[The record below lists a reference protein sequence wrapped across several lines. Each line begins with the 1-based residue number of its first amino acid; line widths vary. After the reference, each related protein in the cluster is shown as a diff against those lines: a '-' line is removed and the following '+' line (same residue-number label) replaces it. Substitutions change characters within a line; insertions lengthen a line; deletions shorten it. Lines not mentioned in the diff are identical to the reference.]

1 VRGLWDFWIDRG
13 GTFTDIVARRPDGT
27 LTAHKLLSVAAAY
40 PDAAVAG
47 IRHLLGLAAPDP
59 LPADQ
64 IGTVRL
70 GTTVATNALLE
81 RKGEPTVLVI
91 TEGFGDALRIAYQN
105 RPRIF
110 DRHIVLPEQLCD
122 RVIEVKERVG
132 ANGELVRPL
141 DEETAEQALRKAYDD
156 GFRAA
161 AIVFV
166 HGYRY
171 PEHEQRVGEIA
182 RAVGFAQVSQSH
194 EVSPLMRLVSRG
206 DTTVVDAYLSPV
218 LKRYVHE
225 VTAALGGVRLLFMQS
240 NGGLTE
246 AASFRGKDSILSG
259 PAGGIVG
266 MARTAGAAGFDRVI
280 GFDMGGTSTD
290 VSHFAGEFERQY
302 ETQVAGVRLRAPM
315 LSIHTVA
322 AGGGSVLH
330 FDDGR
335 YQVGP
340 DSAGAAPGP
349 ACYGHGGPLTV
360 TDANVLLGRVQPAY
374 FPRVFGSTG
383 DQPLDV
389 KATGRKF
396 AALTERITAAT
407 GNRRGPAEVAA
418 GFLDIAVQNMA
429 NAIKKISVQ
438 RGYDVTRYVL
448 STFGGAG
455 GQHAC
460 AVADALGMTSVLIH
474 PLAGALSAYGI
485 GLADVIA
492 MRETAIE
499 APLTPA
505 LAARLRDEVFRP
517 LEESAQAELTAHSA
531 HAAAPTPHRDY
542 VSAAAEAGRPEAG
555 APEVSRASGD
565 VGGPD
570 SNGAPESPADG
581 GVGAGVTVTRRVHL
595 RYDGTDTPI
604 QVPYGSAAE
613 MTEAFERAYRT
624 RFSFL
629 MEDKRIVVE
638 AVSVEAVA
646 TSGPAAAPGS
656 TAPASAPSPAQGPSS
671 RSSWPTSAAAGPED
685 ADGCAFGAAIATP
698 EAHPFGQPG
707 EAAGPEAAERVPMFA
722 AGEWA
727 TVPLYRRDV
736 LAPAETVDGPA
747 IIAEDLATT
756 VIEPGWRALVT
767 ADRDLLLTRVVTRP
781 AVASSSTLP
790 AAAAASE
797 ADPVLLE
804 VFSNLFMAVAEQMG
818 ERLRSTAH
826 SVNIK
831 ERLDFS
837 CAIFDA
843 DGGLIANAPHIPVHL
858 GSMGESIKMVISRNR
873 RTIKPG
879 DVYALNDPYHGG
891 THLPDVTV
899 VTPVFA
905 TRSRPPVAAPVPASA
920 EGSAAG
926 SEVWFYVASRGH
938 HAEIG
943 GISPGS
949 MPAASTR
956 IEEEGV
962 LIDNWLLVDNGRL
975 REAETL
981 ALLAGAEYPSRNP
994 QTNLADL
1001 RAQIAANEKGAEEL
1015 RRMVAEYGLDVV
1027 HAYMGHVQENAA
1039 EAVGN
1044 VITALRDGTCDY
1056 ELDNGARIRVAVT
1069 VDRAAR
1075 QATIDFTGTS
1085 PQLAGNFNAPSSVAM
1100 AAVLYVFRT
1109 LVDKDIPLNAGC
1121 LKPLTVI
1128 IPPATMLSPEYPAA
1142 VAAGNVETSQ
1152 AVTGAIYAALDAMA
1166 EGSGTMNNVTFGNER
1181 YQYYETV
1188 ASGSGAGEGFDGTDV
1203 VQTKM
1208 TNSRLTD
1215 PEVLEWRYPV
1225 RLESYVIRAGS
1236 GGRGRW
1242 HGGNGATRRL
1252 RFLEEMTV
1260 TTLTSHRK
1268 IPAFGLDGGTPG
1280 ALGRHWIEHPDG
1292 TTTSMAG
1299 CDSKRLSPGDIFVIE
1314 TPGGGG
1320 YGTQ

>member
-1 VRGLWDFWIDRG
+1 VGGLWDFWVDRG
-13 GTFTDIVARRPDGT
+13 GTFTDIVARRPDGS
-27 LTAHKLLSVAAAY
+27 LTAHKLLSVSPAY
-40 PDAAVAG
+40 RDAAVAG
-47 IRHLLGLAAPDP
+47 IRGLLGLAPGDP
-59 LPADQ
+59 VPAGK
-64 IGTVRL
+64 ISAVRL

-81 RKGEPTVLVI
+81 RTGEPTVLLI
-91 TEGFGDALRIAYQN
+91 TEGFGDALRIAYQS

-110 DRHIVLPEQLCD
+110 DRHIVLPGQLYG

-132 ANGELVRPL
+132 ADGELVRPL
-141 DEETAEQALRKAYDD
+141 DEGAVGQALLRAYAD

-161 AIVFV
+161 AIVFM

-171 PEHEQRVGEIA
+171 PDHEQRAGRIA
-182 RAVGFAQVSQSH
+182 RRLGFTQVSESH

-206 DTTVVDAYLSPV
+206 DTTVVEAYLSPV
-218 LKRYVHE
+218 LRRYVDE
-225 VTAALGGVRLLFMQS
+225 VATELAGVRVLFMQS
-240 NGGLTE
+240 NGGLAE
-246 AASFRGKDSILSG
+246 ATSFRGKDSILSG

-315 LSIHTVA
+315 LAIHTVA

-330 FDDGR
+330 FEDGR

-349 ACYGHGGPLTV
+349 ACYGHDGPLTV
-360 TDANVLLGRVQPAY
+360 TDANVLLGRVQPAH
-374 FPRVFGSTG
+374 FPKVFGPDG
-383 DQPLDV
+383 DQPLDAD
-389 KATGRKF
+389 ATRTRF
-396 AALTERITAAT
+396 ARLAGQIAAAT
-407 GNRRGPAEVAA
+407 GDNRGPAEVAA
-418 GFLDIAVQNMA
+418 GFLEIAVQNMA

-460 AVADALGMTSVLIH
+460 AVAAALDMTSVLIH

-492 MRETAIE
+492 MREAAVE

-505 LAARLRDEVFRP
+505 LAASLKNEAFRQ
-517 LEESAQAELTAHSA
+517 LEESASAELAAHG
-531 HAAAPTPHRDY
+531 PL
-542 VSAAAEAGRPEAG
+542 G
-555 APEVSRASGD
+555 ARVD
-565 VGGPD
+565 
-570 SNGAPESPADG
+570 
-581 GVGAGVTVTRRVHL
+581 VTRRVHL
-595 RYDGTDTPI
+595 RYDGTDTPL
-604 QVPYGSAAE
+604 QVPYGTLAE
-613 MTEAFERAYRT
+613 MTEAFEQAYLT

-629 MEDKRIVVE
+629 MPGKPVVVE
-638 AVSVEAVA
+638 AVSVEAAVA
-646 TSGPAAAPGS
+646 GSPAVTPAPAADTPQAVR
-656 TAPASAPSPAQGPSS
+656 SPAGGAGGASPGVGAREASS
-671 RSSWPTSAAAGPED
+671 
-685 ADGCAFGAAIATP
+685 P
-698 EAHPFGQPG
+698 EAGVPQ
-707 EAAGPEAAERVPMFA
+707 AVERVRMFA

-727 TVPLYRRDV
+727 TVPLHRRDALLPGQV
-736 LAPAETVDGPA
+736 VVGPA

-756 VIEPGWRALVT
+756 VVEPGWRAAVT
-767 ADRDLLLTRVVTRP
+767 EARDLLLTRVAARLTARHTGHL
-781 AVASSSTLP
+781 AVGPCATAP
-790 AAAAASE
+790 DTAE
-797 ADPVLLE
+797 PDPVLLE

-843 DGGLIANAPHIPVHL
+843 GGNLIANAPHIPVHL
-858 GSMGESIKMVISRNR
+858 GSMSESIKIVIDRNKGR
-873 RTIKPG
+873 SKPG

-899 VTPVFA
+899 ITPVFA
-905 TRSRPPVAAPVPASA
+905 PADPPAGPHAGP
-920 EGSAAG
+920 AAG
-926 SEVWFYVASRGH
+926 ADGSRDIWFYVASRGH

-962 LIDNWLLVDNGRL
+962 LIDNWLLVEGGRL
-975 REAETL
+975 REAETT
-981 ALLAGAEYPSRNP
+981 ALLTGAEYPSRNP
-994 QTNLADL
+994 AVNLADL
-1001 RAQIAANEKGAEEL
+1001 RAQVAANEKGAVEL
-1015 RRMVAEYGLDVV
+1015 RRMVAQYGLDVV
-1027 HAYMGHVQENAA
+1027 HAYMSHVQENAA
-1039 EAVGN
+1039 EAVRN
-1044 VITALRDGTCDY
+1044 VITALSEGNCDY
-1056 ELDNGARIRVAVT
+1056 ELDNGARIRVRVT
-1069 VDRAAR
+1069 VDKAAR
-1075 QATIDFTGTS
+1075 AATIDFTGTS
-1085 PQLAGNFNAPSSVAM
+1085 PQLVGNFNAPSSVAM

-1128 IPPATMLSPEYPAA
+1128 IPPGTMLSPEYPAA

-1152 AVTGAIYAALDAMA
+1152 AVTGALYAALGVMA
-1166 EGSGTMNNVTFGNER
+1166 EGSGTMNNVTFGNDR
-1181 YQYYETV
+1181 HQYYETV
-1188 ASGSGAGEGFDGTDV
+1188 ASGSGAGHGFDGTDL

-1225 RLESYVIRAGS
+1225 RLESYAIRHGS

-1242 HGGNGATRRL
+1242 HGGDGGTRRI
-1252 RFLEEMTV
+1252 RFLEPMTV
-1260 TTLTSHRK
+1260 TTLASHRRV
-1268 IPAFGLDGGTPG
+1268 PAFGLRGGSPG
-1280 ALGRHWIEHPDG
+1280 DLGRHWIEHPDG
-1292 TTTSMAG
+1292 TVTPMSG
-1299 CDSKRLSPGDIFVIE
+1299 CDSVRLASGDVFVIE

-1320 YGTQ
+1320 FGAE

>member
-1 VRGLWDFWIDRG
+1 MRGLWDFWVDRG

-27 LTAHKLLSVAAAY
+27 LAAHKLLSVSAAY

-47 IRHLLGLAAPDP
+47 IRQLLGLGPGDP
-59 LPADQ
+59 VPAEQ
-64 IGTVRL
+64 VGTVRL

-91 TEGFGDALRIAYQN
+91 TEGFGDALRIAYQA

-110 DRHIVLPEQLCD
+110 DRHIVLPGQLYD
-122 RVIEVKERVG
+122 RVIEVRERVG
-132 ANGELVRPL
+132 ADGELVCPL
-141 DEETAEQALRKAYDD
+141 DEAAAQNALQAAYVD

-161 AIVFV
+161 AIVFM

-171 PEHEQRVGEIA
+171 PEHERRVGEIA
-182 RAVGFAQVSQSH
+182 RAIGFTQVSESH

-218 LKRYVHE
+218 LRRYVDE
-225 VTAALGGVRLLFMQS
+225 VARELDGARVLFMQS

-266 MARTAGAAGFDRVI
+266 MARTAKAAGFDRVI

-360 TDANVLLGRVQPAY
+360 TDANVLLGRVQSAH
-374 FPRVFGSTG
+374 FPRVFGPTG

-389 KATGRKF
+389 AATTRAF
-396 AALTERITAAT
+396 AGLAGRITAAT
-407 GNRRGPAEVAA
+407 GDGRGPAEVAA
-418 GFLDIAVQNMA
+418 GFLEIAVQNMA

-460 AVADALGMTSVLIH
+460 AVADALGMTNALIH

-492 MRETAIE
+492 MRETAVE
-499 APLTPA
+499 APLTA
-505 LAARLRDEVFRP
+505 DLTARLRDEAFRP
-517 LEESAQAELTAHSA
+517 LEASARAELAA
-531 HAAAPTPHRDY
+531 QGGPAAAP
-542 VSAAAEAGRPEAG
+542 
-555 APEVSRASGD
+555 
-565 VGGPD
+565 
-570 SNGAPESPADG
+570 ES
-581 GVGAGVTVTRRVHL
+581 VRVTRRVHL
-595 RYDGTDTPI
+595 RYDGTDTPV
-604 QVPYGSAAE
+604 QVPYGSVTG
-613 MTEAFERAYRT
+613 MTEAFERSYRS

-629 MEDKRIVVE
+629 MPDKRIVVE

-646 TSGPAAAPGS
+646 SETGRSKDGHGTGPALPQAGGAD
-656 TAPASAPSPAQGPSS
+656 APAPDEYV
-671 RSSWPTSAAAGPED
+671 R
-685 ADGCAFGAAIATP
+685 
-698 EAHPFGQPG
+698 
-707 EAAGPEAAERVPMFA
+707 MFA
-722 AGEWA
+722 AGEWL
-727 TVPLYRRDV
+727 TVPLYRRDALV
-736 LAPAETVDGPA
+736 PAQDIAGPA

-756 VIEPGWRALVT
+756 VVEPGWRASVT
-767 ADRDLLLTRVVTRP
+767 AARDLLLTRVTARQ
-781 AVASSSTLP
+781 
-790 AAAAASE
+790 AAGSAGTE

-858 GSMGESIKMVISRNR
+858 GSMGESIKMVISRNKGR
-873 RTIKPG
+873 IKPG
-879 DVYALNDPYHGG
+879 NVYVLNDPYHGG

-905 TRSRPPVAAPVPASA
+905 PAGA
-920 EGSAAG
+920 EP
-926 SEVWFYVASRGH
+926 EIWFYVASRGH

-949 MPAASTR
+949 MPASSTR

-962 LIDNWLLVDNGRL
+962 LIDNWLLVEDGRL

-981 ALLAGAEYPSRNP
+981 ALLTGAEYPSRNP
-994 QTNLADL
+994 RTNLADL
-1001 RAQIAANEKGAEEL
+1001 RAQIAANEKGAAEL

-1039 EAVGN
+1039 EAVRN

-1056 ELDNGARIRVAVT
+1056 ELDNGAKIRVAVT
-1069 VDRAAR
+1069 VDHAVR
-1075 QATIDFTGTS
+1075 QAVIDFTGTS
-1085 PQLAGNFNAPSSVAM
+1085 PQLDGNFNAPSSVAM

-1128 IPPATMLSPEYPAA
+1128 IPPGTMLSPEYPAA

-1152 AVTGAIYAALDAMA
+1152 AVTGAIYAALNSMA

-1181 YQYYETV
+1181 HQYYETV
-1188 ASGSGAGEGFDGTDV
+1188 ASGSGAGEGFNGTDV

-1225 RLESYVIRAGS
+1225 RLESYAIRHRS
-1236 GGRGRW
+1236 GGQGRW
-1242 HGGNGATRRL
+1242 HGGDGAVRRL

-1268 IPAFGLDGGTPG
+1268 VPAFGLNGGHPG
-1280 ALGRHWIEHPDG
+1280 ALGRHWVEHLDG
-1292 TTTSMAG
+1292 TTTEMTA
-1299 CDSKRLSPGDIFVIE
+1299 CDSKPLSPGDVFVME

-1320 YGTQ
+1320 FGRD